1 MSFEE
6 AVAYLSDPDTH
17 GAGTKVDIVR
27 THAAIVFLAG
37 DAAYKVKRP
46 VRYDYLDFS
55 TLEKRQAMLRRE
67 LELNRPNAPGI
78 YLGLV
83 PVTRQADGT
92 LKLGEGGEVVEWCL
106 HMRRFPA
113 GAELVA
119 VAGRDGISPALA
131 EQIGCE
137 IADYHARAEISRH
150 ADGRTL
156 VTEIADELNEAFAG
170 MTDVFG
176 GGLVDRFQTRVRTA
190 IEANAA
196 LLSDRGRAG
205 HVRRGHGDLHLGNMV
220 VLDGRP
226 VLFDALEFDERLGT
240 LDVLYDLGFV
250 IMDLLHRGLSEAAN
264 AVLGAYLY
272 RARQTGHF
280 NGLALLPLF
289 LGLRAGIRAMVS
301 VQAARLDDGPG
312 EPEFEGARA
321 YLDHA
326 LDYLLPPAPRLVA
339 VGGYS
344 GTGKTTLSRK
354 LAPDI
359 KPAPGAIH
367 LRSDL
372 VRKAMFGVDP
382 LSRLPQS
389 AYSEAAGKRV
399 YARLLDQAG
408 RILQAGHSVILDAV
422 FADDDERREVAELA
436 RRADVTFTGL
446 WLQADQQ
453 TLVSRV
459 SARRADASDAD
470 AAVVRKQIALGDAA
484 ENWVRIDARGDLR
497 SVLTRASAAL

>member
-137 IADYHARAEISRH
+137 IADYHARAEIRH

-170 MTDVFG
+170 MTDLFG
-176 GGLVDRFQTRVRTA
+176 AGLVDRFQTRVRTA

-196 LLSDRGRAG
+196 LLTDRGRAG

-272 RARQTGHF
+272 RARQPEHF
-280 NGLALLPLF
+280 DGLALLPLF
-289 LGLRAGIRAMVS
+289 LGC
-301 VQAARLDDGPG
+301 GPG
-312 EPEFEGARA
+312 SGRWSAFRRRGWMTARA
-321 YLDHA
+321 SRSSRARGPTLIMRWTTSCHPRRVLWRSADI
-326 LDYLLPPAPRLVA
+326 PAPARPHCRESWPLTSNPRPA
-339 VGGYS
+339 RSTCAAIWCARRCS
-344 GTGKTTLSRK
+344 GSTRCRAFLKAPSRRQPESAFTPGC
-354 LAPDI
+354 LI
-359 KPAPGAIH
+359 RPGAFCRQDI
-367 LRSDL
+367 R
-372 VRKAMFGVDP
+372 
-382 LSRLPQS
+382 
-389 AYSEAAGKRV
+389 
-399 YARLLDQAG
+399 
-408 RILQAGHSVILDAV
+408 
-422 FADDDERREVAELA
+422 
-436 RRADVTFTGL
+436 
-446 WLQADQQ
+446 
-453 TLVSRV
+453 
-459 SARRADASDAD
+459 
-470 AAVVRKQIALGDAA
+470 
-484 ENWVRIDARGDLR
+484 
-497 SVLTRASAAL
+497 

>member
-1 MSFEE
+1 
-6 AVAYLSDPDTH
+6 
-17 GAGTKVDIVR
+17 
-27 THAAIVFLAG
+27 
-37 DAAYKVKRP
+37 
-46 VRYDYLDFS
+46 
-55 TLEKRQAMLRRE
+55 
-67 LELNRPNAPGI
+67 
-78 YLGLV
+78 
-83 PVTRQADGT
+83 
-92 LKLGEGGEVVEWCL
+92 
-106 HMRRFPA
+106 MRRFPA

-137 IADYHARAEISRH
+137 IADYHARAEIRQ

-176 GGLVDRFQTRVRTA
+176 AGLVDRFQTRVRTA

-196 LLSDRGRAG
+196 LLTDRARAG

-422 FADDDERREVAELA
+422 FADADERREVAELA